1 MDMGD
6 LFVLGNLL
14 DKYIGTL
21 DVSSAEYEHAVMVNS
36 DICFYLSD
44 QVKEISKCKRNN
56 TSRL

>member
-1 MDMGD
+1 MTISD
-6 LFVLGNLL
+6 LFVLADLL

-44 QVKEISKCKRNN
+44 QVKECRK
-56 TSRL
+56 